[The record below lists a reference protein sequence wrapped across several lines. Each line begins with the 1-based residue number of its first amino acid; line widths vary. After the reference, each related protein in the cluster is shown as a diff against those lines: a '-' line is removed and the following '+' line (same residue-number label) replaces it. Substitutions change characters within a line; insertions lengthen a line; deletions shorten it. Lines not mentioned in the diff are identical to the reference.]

1 MSGQYTQIIS
11 EIGFFNEKKKKKEL
25 YIKLGYIMS
34 DPNVYEI
41 KTIEQLESYEKIKEE
56 VMEEYGEDVGPLP
69 GGLRGSGAH
78 AHSIHPFRR
87 GLPLPAGAGGA
98 DVCRPA

>member
-1 MSGQYTQIIS
+1 MKEKLSQIIS
-11 EIGFFNEKKKKKEL
+11 EIGNINDDIQKKEL

-56 VMEEYGEDVGPLP
+56 VARKIIYNESKFTKL
-69 GGLRGSGAH
+69 LK
-78 AHSIHPFRR
+78 
-87 GLPLPAGAGGA
+87 
-98 DVCRPA
+98 